1 MLKKHYTV
9 QFPFECVIFI
19 LYILD
24 ILTCR
29 DTSADSKLEES
40 MDFDELSG
48 YFKKIL
54 LRFSAN
60 VMDFC
65 PICRKFETKEG
76 MKWLACDI
84 CDRWVHLKCNPTD
97 MNKEELHD
105 SDYFVYYC
113 PICNR
118 NFGVK
123 AHWKTGYK
131 LNKQKE
137 DLTKIQFFDNGLIK
151 NPRYYVKS
159 NYLGNYVVAKY
170 DPKYIN
176 HRGLHDTFPK
186 GVHIQYSYF
195 HDISTLNKQFKI
207 WSVYQTDM
215 ILYNLEKFHVDYF
228 KCEFFDEICEKNNI
242 IPLLH
247 ARHYTLILTDFPKQT
262 FTYIDPFGSKEDMI
276 NDMFDKLNCFFKLLN
291 KHRDKSSMTMAGF
304 QITTVKHSIQID
316 NYNCGSFILHLIY
329 CILNGF
335 DLDTTFDPDKY
346 RLHFKNTCCPNPK
359 I

>member
-1 MLKKHYTV
+1 
-9 QFPFECVIFI
+9 
-19 LYILD
+19 
-24 ILTCR
+24 
-29 DTSADSKLEES
+29 
-40 MDFDELSG
+40 
-48 YFKKIL
+48 
-54 LRFSAN
+54 
-60 VMDFC
+60 
-65 PICRKFETKEG
+65 
-76 MKWLACDI
+76 
-84 CDRWVHLKCNPTD
+84 

-105 SDYFVYYC
+105 SDDFVYYC

-123 AHWKTGYK
+123 SHWKTGYK

-137 DLTKIQFFDNGLIK
+137 DLTKIQFFENGLIK

-170 DPKYIN
+170 DPKYICPALTIEDYTTLLQKEYISN
-176 HRGLHDTFPK
+176 TF
-186 GVHIQYSYF
+186 IFTCSNLMF

-215 ILYNLEKFHVDYF
+215 ILYNPEKFHVDYF
-228 KCEFFDEICEKNNI
+228 KCEFFDEMCEKINI

-247 ARHYTLILTDFPKQT
+247 AGHYTLILTDFPKQT
-262 FTYIDPFGSKEDMI
+262 FTYIDPFGSKEDMN

-304 QITTVKHSIQID
+304 QITTVKHSIITTVKHSIQID
-316 NYNCGSFILHLIY
+316 NYNCGSFILHFIY

-346 RLHFKNTCCPNPK
+346 RLHIQEYLLSKSQNMKNACSSCGVIIIEPEKCFKCKACSRLVHNECLGKDEELNFDFNNGMCPPCQLYK